1 MNAEEY
7 IILYEKYMSGN
18 CSAEEEKLLHEFQD
32 NFKVLTDDGPH
43 SSPSERVYRDVIFE
57 RISETIARSNRKTIA
72 FRSILKYAAVAILV
86 AGIGFMAVD
95 HYRFARPVAPARQT
109 ALQRSRPIEPGRA
122 TATLTLSDGSTVN
135 LDTLKQG
142 LITSAADLRIR
153 KSAEGSIVYSATAS
167 PAAHNSFNTIQVPAG
182 GTYNV
187 ILPDGTSVWL
197 NSASSLTYPT
207 NFRGKSRTVALKG
220 EAYFEVA
227 KNAAKPFIVDV
238 NEMTVTVLGTHFNV
252 NAYGKQ
258 ATVRTTLLEGS
269 VRLAHFAKEVVL
281 RPGEQGTVT
290 QKGSAMTVSKVNT
303 NKVMGWKNGY
313 FMFQDDSIE
322 DIMEQIAMWYNVDVE
337 YQGDMRNKLFG
348 GIYSRNKDINE
359 LLKGLEL
366 TGLVHFKIEGR
377 RIIVMA

>member
-7 IILYEKYMSGN
+7 ILLYEKYMSGN
-18 CSAEEEKLLHEFQD
+18 CTAEEEKLLHAFQD
-32 NFKVLTDDGPH
+32 NFQVLTGGDPQSG
-43 SSPSERVYRDVIFE
+43 PSEQVYRDVIFE
-57 RISETIARSNRKTIA
+57 RISQTIGKPPGKTITFQA
-72 FRSILKYAAVAILV
+72 ILKYAAVLVLV
-86 AGIGFMAVD
+86 AGIGIMFLQWYKPQGPA
-95 HYRFARPVAPARQT
+95 APIVKTTIRG
-109 ALQRSRPIEPGRA
+109 SRPIAPGRA
-122 TATLTLSDGSTVN
+122 TATLTLADGSTVN
-135 LDTLKQG
+135 LDTLKKG
-142 LITSAADLRIR
+142 LIASATNLRIR
-153 KSAEGSIVYSATAS
+153 KSAEGSIVYSAAGS
-167 PAAHNSFNTIQVPAG
+167 QLRESYNTIQVPAG

-207 NFRGKSRTVALKG
+207 SFQGKHRTVQLKG

-227 KNAAKPFIVDV
+227 KNPAQPFVVDV
-238 NEMTVTVLGTHFNV
+238 NEMRVTVLGTHFNV
-252 NAYGKQ
+252 NAYRNKAQ
-258 ATVRTTLLEGS
+258 MKTTLLEGS
-269 VRLAHFAKEVVL
+269 VRLAHLHKEVLL
-281 RPGEQGTVT
+281 RPGEQGSVSR
-290 QKGSAMTVSKVNT
+290 KGTAMEVSKVNT

-322 DIMEQIAMWYNVDVE
+322 DIMEQIGMWYDVDVE

>member
-18 CSAEEEKLLHEFQD
+18 CSAEEEQLLHEFSD
-32 NFKVLTDDGPH
+32 NFQLLTGEDTHADRSEKVL
-43 SSPSERVYRDVIFE
+43 RDVIFE
-57 RISETIARSNRKTIA
+57 RVSQTISQSSRRTIA
-72 FRSILKYAAVAILV
+72 FTSILKYAAVVILM
-86 AGIGFMAVD
+86 AGIGLMSVDYYQSAKPAAAVAKTTVP
-95 HYRFARPVAPARQT
+95 HT
-109 ALQRSRPIEPGRA
+109 HPIEPGRA
-122 TATLTLSDGSTVN
+122 TATLTLADGSTVD
-135 LDTLKQG
+135 LDTLEKE
-142 LITSAADLRIR
+142 IISSATDLRIS
-153 KSAEGSIVYSATAS
+153 KSAEGSIVYAATGS
-167 PAAHNSFNTIQVPAG
+167 STKNSFNTIQVPAG

-207 NFRGKSRTVALKG
+207 NFREKSRTVQLKG

-238 NEMTVTVLGTHFNV
+238 NDMTVTVLGTHFNV
-252 NAYGKQ
+252 NAYRNKAQ
-258 ATVRTTLLEGS
+258 MKTTLLEGS
-269 VRLAHFAKEVVL
+269 VRLTHFDKEVLL
-281 RPGEQGTVT
+281 RPGEQGAVSY
-290 QKGSAMTVSKVNT
+290 QGSGMEVSKVNT

-322 DIMEQIAMWYNVDVE
+322 DIMEQIGMWYNVDVE